1 MRDYTR
7 YWTSGALLHR
17 DERQNDNFHLDPLL
31 LLPLLCIIGIG
42 LTVLYSA
49 VHQDLSILE
58 KQTAKLLAGF
68 IAMTFAAWLHPGVY
82 RRLAPLLYAIG
93 LISLVAVFL
102 FGTTAKGSQR
112 WLDLPLLP
120 RFQPSELMKVTV
132 PLTVAWFLHD
142 RPLPPRTVEVGIAL
156 LLAAIPAGLV
166 VQQPDLGT
174 GILIMAGGLVVV
186 LLSGIRWRSIFLGA
200 LSLLPFVPA
209 YWYLFLNEYQKKR
222 VFTFFDPESDPLG
235 AGWSIIQSTTAL
247 GSGGLL
253 GKGLFE
259 GTQSR
264 LDFLPESH
272 TDFIMAVIGEEL
284 GFIGVMTLIIL
295 YVLVMARGMYIAVQ
309 AGDTFGRLVAGSLTL
324 TFFVNAILNIAVVS
338 GLVPVTGAPLPLVS
352 FGGTSAIALLVSFGI
367 VMSIHSHRGWR

>member
-1 MRDYTR
+1 M
-7 YWTSGALLHR
+7 
-17 DERQNDNFHLDPLL
+17 
-31 LLPLLCIIGIG
+31 GIG

-49 VHQDLSILE
+49 VHQDLSVIE
-58 KQTAKLLAGF
+58 HQSSKLFVGF
-68 IAMTFAAWLHPGVY
+68 VAMTFAAWLHPGVY

-112 WLDLPLLP
+112 WLDLPLIP

-142 RPLPPRTVEVGIAL
+142 RPLPPRAIEVAIAL
-156 LLAAIPAGLV
+156 LLAVVPAAMV

-174 GILIMAGGLVVV
+174 GILILAGGLLVI

-200 LSLLPFVPA
+200 LALVPFVPA

-222 VFTFFDPESDPLG
+222 VFTFFDPQSDPLG
-235 AGWSIIQSTTAL
+235 AGWSIIQSTTAI

-264 LDFLPESH
+264 LDFLPEGH

-295 YVLVMARGMYIAVQ
+295 YVFVMARGMHIAVQ

-324 TFFVNAILNIAVVS
+324 TFFINAVLNIAVVS

-352 FGGTSAIALLVSFGI
+352 FGGTSAIAILVSFGI

>member
-1 MRDYTR
+1 MKDYAR
-7 YWTSGALLHR
+7 YWRSGAHLGQ
-17 DERQNDNFHLDPLL
+17 DERRNDNFHLDPML
-31 LLPLLCIIGIG
+31 LLPLLCIMGIG
-42 LTVLYSA
+42 LMVLYSA
-49 VHQDLSILE
+49 VHRDLSILE
-58 KQTAKLLAGF
+58 NQSAKLLVGF

-142 RPLPPRTVEVGIAL
+142 RPLPPRAIEVGIAL
-156 LLAAIPAGLV
+156 VLAAIPAGLV

-200 LSLLPFVPA
+200 LALVPFVPA
-209 YWYLFLNEYQKKR
+209 YWYLFLTEYQKKR

-264 LDFLPESH
+264 LEFLPESN

-284 GFIGVMTLIIL
+284 GFMGVMTLIIL
-295 YVLVMARGMYIAVQ
+295 YVLVLARGMHIAVQ
-309 AGDTFGRLVAGSLTL
+309 AGDTFGRLAAGGLTL
-324 TFFVNAILNIAVVS
+324 TFFVHVVLNIAVVS
-338 GLVPVTGAPLPLVS
+338 GLLPVTGAPLPLVS
-352 FGGTSAIALLVSFGI
+352 FGGTSAIALLIGFGI
-367 VMSIHSHRGWR
+367 VMSIHTHRGWR

>member
-1 MRDYTR
+1 MRDYGR
-7 YWTSGALLHR
+7 YWRSGAHLGR
-17 DERQNDNFHLDPLL
+17 DERKNDNFHLDPML
-31 LLPLLCIIGIG
+31 LLPLLCIMGIG

-49 VHQDLSILE
+49 VHRDLSILE
-58 KQTAKLLAGF
+58 NQSAKLIVGF
-68 IAMTFAAWLHPGVY
+68 IAMTFAAWLHPSVY

-142 RPLPPRTVEVGIAL
+142 RPLPPRAIEVGIAL
-156 LLAAIPAGLV
+156 VLAAIPAGLV
-166 VQQPDLGT
+166 IQQPDLGT

-200 LSLLPFVPA
+200 VARVPFVPT

>member
-1 MRDYTR
+1 MKEHTR
-7 YWTSGALLHR
+7 YLTNSLRLRSEESRNH
-17 DERQNDNFHLDPLL
+17 NFHLDPMLL
-31 LLPLLCIIGIG
+31 VPLLCIVGIG
-42 LTVLYSA
+42 LAVLYSA

-58 KQTAKLLAGF
+58 NQSVKLLVGF
-68 IAMTFAAWLHPGVY
+68 VAMTMAAWLHPRVY
-82 RRLAPLLYAIG
+82 LRFAPVLYAVG
-93 LISLVAVFL
+93 LILLVAVFL
-102 FGTTAKGSQR
+102 FGTTVKGSQR
-112 WLDLPLLP
+112 WLDLPGLP

-142 RPLPPRTVEVGIAL
+142 RPLPPRAIEVGIAL
-156 LLAAIPAGLV
+156 VLAAIPAGLV
-166 VQQPDLGT
+166 VKQPDLGT

-200 LSLLPFVPA
+200 LALLPFVPA

-264 LDFLPESH
+264 LEFLPESH

-284 GFIGVMTLIIL
+284 GFLGVMTLIIL
-295 YVLVMARGMYIAVQ
+295 YVLVLARGMHIAVQ
-309 AGDTFGRLVAGSLTL
+309 AGDTFGRLAAGGLTL
-324 TFFVNAILNIAVVS
+324 TFFVHVVLNIAVVS
-338 GLVPVTGAPLPLVS
+338 GLLPVTGAPLPLVS
-352 FGGTSAIALLVSFGI
+352 FGGTSAIALLIGFGI
-367 VMSIHSHRGWR
+367 VMSIHTHRGWR

>member
-1 MRDYTR
+1 MRDFTR
-7 YWTSGALLHR
+7 HLTSGAHLR
-17 DERQNDNFHLDPLL
+17 GNERRTDNFHLDPML
-31 LLPLLCIIGIG
+31 LLPLLCIMGIG

-49 VHQDLSILE
+49 VHQDLSVIE
-58 KQTAKLLAGF
+58 NQSAKLFVGF
-68 IAMTFAAWLHPGVY
+68 VAMTFAAWLHPGVY
-82 RRLAPLLYAIG
+82 RRLAPLLYSIG

-112 WLDLPLLP
+112 WLDLPLIP

-142 RPLPPRTVEVGIAL
+142 RPLPPRAIEVAIAL
-156 LLAAIPAGLV
+156 LLAVVPAAMV

-174 GILIMAGGLVVV
+174 GILILAGGLLVI
-186 LLSGIRWRSIFLGA
+186 LLSGIRWRAIFLGA
-200 LSLLPFVPA
+200 LALVPFVPA

-222 VFTFFDPESDPLG
+222 VFTFFDPQSDPLG
-235 AGWSIIQSTTAL
+235 AGWSIIQSTTAI

-264 LDFLPESH
+264 LDFLPEGH

-295 YVLVMARGMYIAVQ
+295 YVFVMARGMHIAVQ

-324 TFFVNAILNIAVVS
+324 TFFINAVLNIAVVS

-352 FGGTSAIALLVSFGI
+352 FGGTSAIAILVSFGI

>member
-1 MRDYTR
+1 MRDFTR
-7 YWTSGALLHR
+7 HLTSGAHIR
-17 DERQNDNFHLDPLL
+17 ENESRIDNFHLDPML
-31 LLPLLCIIGIG
+31 LLPLLCIMCIG

-49 VHQDLSILE
+49 VHQDLSVIE
-58 KQTAKLLAGF
+58 NQSAKLFVGF
-68 IAMTFAAWLHPGVY
+68 VAMTFAAWLHPGVY

-112 WLDLPLLP
+112 WLDLPLIP

-142 RPLPPRTVEVGIAL
+142 RPLPPRAIEVAIAL
-156 LLAAIPAGLV
+156 LLAVVPAAMV

-174 GILIMAGGLVVV
+174 GILILAGGLLVI
-186 LLSGIRWRSIFLGA
+186 LLSGIRWRAIFLGA
-200 LSLLPFVPA
+200 LALVPFVPA

-222 VFTFFDPESDPLG
+222 VFTFFDPQSDPLG
-235 AGWSIIQSTTAL
+235 AGWSIIQSTTAI

-264 LDFLPESH
+264 LDFLPEGH

-295 YVLVMARGMYIAVQ
+295 YVFVMARGMHIAVQ

-324 TFFVNAILNIAVVS
+324 TFFINAVLNIAVVS

-352 FGGTSAIALLVSFGI
+352 FGGTSAIAILVSFGI

>member
-1 MRDYTR
+1 M
-7 YWTSGALLHR
+7 
-17 DERQNDNFHLDPLL
+17 L
-31 LLPLLCIIGIG
+31 LLPLLCIMGIG

-49 VHQDLSILE
+49 VHQDLSVIE
-58 KQTAKLLAGF
+58 NQSAKLFVGF
-68 IAMTFAAWLHPGVY
+68 VAMTFAAWLHPGVY
-82 RRLAPLLYAIG
+82 RRLAPLLYSIG

-112 WLDLPLLP
+112 WLDLPLIP

-142 RPLPPRTVEVGIAL
+142 RPLPPRAIEVAIAL
-156 LLAAIPAGLV
+156 LLAVVPAAMV

-174 GILIMAGGLVVV
+174 GILILAGGLLVI
-186 LLSGIRWRSIFLGA
+186 LLSGIRWRAIFLGA
-200 LSLLPFVPA
+200 LALVPFVPA

-222 VFTFFDPESDPLG
+222 VFTFFDPQSDPLG
-235 AGWSIIQSTTAL
+235 AGWSIIQSTTAI

-264 LDFLPESH
+264 LDFLPEGH

-295 YVLVMARGMYIAVQ
+295 YVFVMARGMHIAVQ

-324 TFFVNAILNIAVVS
+324 TFFINAVLNIAVVS

-352 FGGTSAIALLVSFGI
+352 FGGTSAIAILVSFGI

>member
-1 MRDYTR
+1 M
-7 YWTSGALLHR
+7 
-17 DERQNDNFHLDPLL
+17 L
-31 LLPLLCIIGIG
+31 LLPLLCIMGIG

-49 VHQDLSILE
+49 VHQDLSVIE
-58 KQTAKLLAGF
+58 NQSAKLFVGF
-68 IAMTFAAWLHPGVY
+68 VAMTFAAWLHPGVY

-112 WLDLPLLP
+112 WLDLPLIP

-142 RPLPPRTVEVGIAL
+142 RPLPPRAIEVVIAL
-156 LLAAIPAGLV
+156 LLAVVPAAMV

-174 GILIMAGGLVVV
+174 GILILAGGLLVI
-186 LLSGIRWRSIFLGA
+186 LLSGIRWRAIFLGA
-200 LSLLPFVPA
+200 LALVPFVPA

-222 VFTFFDPESDPLG
+222 VFTFFDPQSDPLG
-235 AGWSIIQSTTAL
+235 AGWSIIQSTTAI

-264 LDFLPESH
+264 LDFLPEGH

-284 GFIGVMTLIIL
+284 GFIGVITLVIL
-295 YVLVMARGMYIAVQ
+295 YVLVMARGMHIAVQ

-324 TFFVNAILNIAVVS
+324 TFFINAVLNIAVVS

-352 FGGTSAIALLVSFGI
+352 FGGTSAIAILVSFGI

>member
-1 MRDYTR
+1 MGR
-7 YWTSGALLHR
+7 Y
-17 DERQNDNFHLDPLL
+17 ERTNDNLHLDPML
-31 LLPLLCIIGIG
+31 LLPLLCIMGIG

-49 VHQDLSILE
+49 VHRDLSILE
-58 KQTAKLLAGF
+58 NQSAKLLVGF
-68 IAMTFAAWLHPGVY
+68 IAMIFAAWLRPGVY

-112 WLDLPLLP
+112 WLDLPFLP

-142 RPLPPRTVEVGIAL
+142 RPLPPRAIEVGIAL
-156 LLAAIPAGLV
+156 FIAAIPAGLV

-174 GILIMAGGLVVV
+174 GILIFVGGLVVV
-186 LLSGIRWRSIFLGA
+186 FLSGIRWRSIFLGA
-200 LSLLPFVPA
+200 LALVPFVPA

-235 AGWSIIQSTTAL
+235 AGWSIIQSTTAI
-247 GSGGLL
+247 GSGGLF

-284 GFIGVMTLIIL
+284 GFIGVMTLVIL
-295 YVLVMARGMYIAVQ
+295 YVLVMARGMHIAVQ

-352 FGGTSAIALLVSFGI
+352 FAGTSAIAFLVSFGI
-367 VMSIHSHRGWR
+367 VMSIHNHRSWR

>member
-1 MRDYTR
+1 MKEHTR
-7 YWTSGALLHR
+7 YLTNSLRLRSEESRNH
-17 DERQNDNFHLDPLL
+17 NFHLDPMLL
-31 LLPLLCIIGIG
+31 VPLLCIVGIG
-42 LTVLYSA
+42 LAVLYSA

-58 KQTAKLLAGF
+58 NQSVKLLVGF
-68 IAMTFAAWLHPGVY
+68 VAMTLAAWLHPRVY
-82 RRLAPLLYAIG
+82 LRFAPVLYAVG
-93 LISLVAVFL
+93 LILLVAVFL
-102 FGTTAKGSQR
+102 FGTTVKGSQR
-112 WLDLPLLP
+112 WLDLPGLP

-142 RPLPPRTVEVGIAL
+142 RPLPPRAIEVGIAL
-156 LLAAIPAGLV
+156 VLAAIPAGLV
-166 VQQPDLGT
+166 VKQPDLGT

-200 LSLLPFVPA
+200 LAVVPIVPA

-284 GFIGVMTLIIL
+284 GFIGVITLIIL
-295 YVLVMARGMYIAVQ
+295 YVLVMARGMHIAVQ

>member
-1 MRDYTR
+1 M
-7 YWTSGALLHR
+7 LLV
-17 DERQNDNFHLDPLL
+17 
-31 LLPLLCIIGIG
+31 PLLCIVGIG
-42 LTVLYSA
+42 LAVLYSA

-58 KQTAKLLAGF
+58 NQSVKLLVGF
-68 IAMTFAAWLHPGVY
+68 VAMTLAAWLHPRVY
-82 RRLAPLLYAIG
+82 LRFAPVLYAVG
-93 LISLVAVFL
+93 LILLVAVFL
-102 FGTTAKGSQR
+102 FGTTVKGSQR
-112 WLDLPLLP
+112 WLDLPGLP
-120 RFQPSELMKVTV
+120 RFQPSELMKVAV

-142 RPLPPRTVEVGIAL
+142 RPLPPRAIEVGIAL
-156 LLAAIPAGLV
+156 VLAAIPAGLV
-166 VQQPDLGT
+166 VKQPDLGT

-200 LSLLPFVPA
+200 LALLPCVPA

-284 GFIGVMTLIIL
+284 GFIGVITLIIL
-295 YVLVMARGMYIAVQ
+295 YVLVMARGMHIAVQ

>member
-1 MRDYTR
+1 M
-7 YWTSGALLHR
+7 
-17 DERQNDNFHLDPLL
+17 
-31 LLPLLCIIGIG
+31 GIG

-49 VHQDLSILE
+49 VHQDLSVIE
-58 KQTAKLLAGF
+58 NQSAKLFVGF
-68 IAMTFAAWLHPGVY
+68 VAMTFAAWLHPGVY
-82 RRLAPLLYAIG
+82 RRLAPLLYSIG

-112 WLDLPLLP
+112 WLDLPLIP

-142 RPLPPRTVEVGIAL
+142 RPLPPRAIEVAIAL
-156 LLAAIPAGLV
+156 LLAVVPAAMV

-174 GILIMAGGLVVV
+174 GILILAGGLLVI
-186 LLSGIRWRSIFLGA
+186 LLSGIRWRAIFLGA
-200 LSLLPFVPA
+200 LALVPFVPA

-222 VFTFFDPESDPLG
+222 VFTFFDPQSDPLG
-235 AGWSIIQSTTAL
+235 AGWSIIQSTTAI

-264 LDFLPESH
+264 LDFLPEGH

-295 YVLVMARGMYIAVQ
+295 YVFVMARGMHIAVQ

-324 TFFVNAILNIAVVS
+324 TFFINAVLNIAVVS

-352 FGGTSAIALLVSFGI
+352 FGGTSAIAILVSFGI

>member
-1 MRDYTR
+1 M
-7 YWTSGALLHR
+7 
-17 DERQNDNFHLDPLL
+17 L
-31 LLPLLCIIGIG
+31 LLPLLCIMGIG

-49 VHQDLSILE
+49 VHQDLSVIE
-58 KQTAKLLAGF
+58 NQSFKLFVGF
-68 IAMTFAAWLHPGVY
+68 VAMTFAAWLQPGVY

-112 WLDLPLLP
+112 WLDLPLIP

-132 PLTVAWFLHD
+132 PLTLAWFLHD
-142 RPLPPRTVEVGIAL
+142 RPLPPRAIEVAIAL
-156 LLAAIPAGLV
+156 LLAVVPAAMV

-174 GILIMAGGLVVV
+174 GILILVGGLLVI
-186 LLSGIRWRSIFLGA
+186 LLSGIRWRAIFLGA
-200 LSLLPFVPA
+200 LALVPFVPA

-222 VFTFFDPESDPLG
+222 VFTFFDPQSDPLG
-235 AGWSIIQSTTAL
+235 AGWSIIQSTTAI

-264 LDFLPESH
+264 LDFLPEGH

-284 GFIGVMTLIIL
+284 GFIGVTTLIIL
-295 YVLVMARGMYIAVQ
+295 YVLVMARGMHIAVR

-324 TFFVNAILNIAVVS
+324 TFFLNAVLNIAVVS

-352 FGGTSAIALLVSFGI
+352 FGGTSAIAILVSFGI

>member
-7 YWTSGALLHR
+7 HWTSGALLHR
-17 DERQNDNFHLDPLL
+17 DERQNDNFHLDPML
-31 LLPLLCIIGIG
+31 LLPLLCIMGIG

-58 KQTAKLLAGF
+58 NQTAKLLAGF

-142 RPLPPRTVEVGIAL
+142 RPLPPRTIEVGIAL

-166 VQQPDLGT
+166 VKQPDLGT

-222 VFTFFDPESDPLG
+222 IFTFFDPESDPLG

-284 GFIGVMTLIIL
+284 GFIGVITLIIL
-295 YVLVMARGMYIAVQ
+295 YVLVMARGMHIAVQ

>member
-1 MRDYTR
+1 MRDYIR
-7 YWTSGALLHR
+7 YLNDGGRVRR
-17 DERQNDNFHLDPLL
+17 DDPHNNNFHLDPMLL
-31 LLPLLCIIGIG
+31 VPLICIMGIG

-58 KQTAKLLAGF
+58 NQSIKLLVGF
-68 IAMTFAAWLHPGVY
+68 VAMILAARLHPRVY
-82 RRLAPLLYAIG
+82 LRFAPVLYAIG
-93 LISLVAVFL
+93 LISLIAVVF
-102 FGTTAKGSQR
+102 FGTTVKGSQR

-142 RPLPPRTVEVGIAL
+142 RLLPPRAIEIVVAL
-156 LLAAIPAGLV
+156 LVALV
-166 VQQPDLGT
+166 PGMLIQLQPDLGT
-174 GILIMAGGLVVV
+174 AILVVGAGVLVV
-186 LLSGIRWRSIFLGA
+186 LLSGIRWRLVFL
-200 LSLLPFVPA
+200 STITVVPLLPA
-209 YWYLFLNEYQKKR
+209 YWFFLMNEYQKKR

-272 TDFIMAVIGEEL
+272 TDFIMAVVGEEL
-284 GFIGVMTLIIL
+284 GFMGVITLIIL
-295 YVLVMARGMYIAVQ
+295 YVLVLARGMYIAVQ

-324 TFFVNAILNIAVVS
+324 TFFIHVVLNVAVVS

-352 FGGTSAIALLVSFGI
+352 FGGTSAIALLIGFGI
-367 VMSIHSHRGWR
+367 VMSIHTHRGWR